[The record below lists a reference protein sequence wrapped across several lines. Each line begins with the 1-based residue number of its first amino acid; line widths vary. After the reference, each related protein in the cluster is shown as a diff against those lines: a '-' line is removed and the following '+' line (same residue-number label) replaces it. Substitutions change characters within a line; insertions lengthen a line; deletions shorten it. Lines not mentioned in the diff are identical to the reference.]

1 MALFW
6 LSDEAWAAI
15 EPHLP
20 RNQPG
25 ARRVDDRRVISGIL
39 HVLKVGCRW
48 CDCPTDYGP
57 STTVYNRFNRW
68 SRRGFWL
75 KLLDALV
82 DAGAVTKNT
91 AIDSTYVH
99 RQHLRQGAAGRVRC
113 KKGRSAQAIGRSR
126 GGWTTKVHALTDI
139 IGRPYALMLTA
150 GNVSDV
156 KAAPA
161 LLKQTGRM
169 RYLLAD
175 KGYDADQLRRSLR
188 DAGAVPVIPGRRSRK
203 RAICYDKE
211 RYRGRYLIE
220 NAFCRLKDFRR
231 VHTRYDKL
239 AANFLSGVALATA
252 MAFWL

>member
-6 LSDEAWAAI
+6 LSDEAWATI

-91 AIDSTYVH
+91 AIDSTYVKAQ
-99 RQHLRQGAAGRVRC
+99 RAAFGAKGDVRR
-113 KKGRSAQAIGRSR
+113 KQSAVRAVGGPQRSMHSP
-126 GGWTTKVHALTDI
+126 T
-139 IGRPYALMLTA
+139 
-150 GNVSDV
+150 S
-156 KAAPA
+156 
-161 LLKQTGRM
+161 
-169 RYLLAD
+169 
-175 KGYDADQLRRSLR
+175 
-188 DAGAVPVIPGRRSRK
+188 
-203 RAICYDKE
+203 
-211 RYRGRYLIE
+211 
-220 NAFCRLKDFRR
+220 
-231 VHTRYDKL
+231 L
-239 AANFLSGVALATA
+239 AAS
-252 MAFWL
+252 MR